1 MRRADL
7 ESAHEQGSAKDAFR
21 IHRHDVQNFLQLV
34 RAYLQLD
41 RPERALTTVM
51 DLSDWLTSLSLVQSR
66 FEFAPSIVLWTA
78 AQCPHVR
85 LIRAEYTTEWRRTW
99 SKSLCEVWTFANE
112 QAAATGVSPLSLEMS
127 INEVD
132 STLCLHIGIPS
143 GIQSA
148 NKVLVQITAY
158 IDRHKRTHNA
168 KEVAIGCALDPD
180 PLGTG
185 SEA

>member
-7 ESAHEQGSAKDAFR
+7 ESAYEQGSAKDAFR
-21 IHRHDVQNFLQLV
+21 VHRHDVQNFLQLV

-41 RPERALTTVM
+41 RPERALSTVM
-51 DLSDWLTSLSLVQSR
+51 DLSNWLTSLSLVQSKW
-66 FEFAPSIVLWTA
+66 EFAPSIVLWTA

-85 LIRAEYTTEWRRTW
+85 LIRAEYMTDWRRSW

-112 QAAATGVSPLSLEMS
+112 QAAASGVSPLSLEVSM
-127 INEVD
+127 NEVD
-132 STLCLHIGIPS
+132 STLSLTIGIPS
-143 GIQSA
+143 GLQRA
-148 NKVLVQITAY
+148 DEVLAQITAY

-168 KEVAIGCALDPD
+168 KEVAIGCALVPD
-180 PLGTG
+180 PFGTG